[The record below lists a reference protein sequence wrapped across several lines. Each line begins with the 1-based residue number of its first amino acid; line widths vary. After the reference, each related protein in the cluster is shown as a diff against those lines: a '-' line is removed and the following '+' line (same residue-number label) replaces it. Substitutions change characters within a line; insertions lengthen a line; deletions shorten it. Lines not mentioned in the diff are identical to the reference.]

1 MMNRIFFCVLFVDIA
16 SIITFQEQSCKK
28 KTENLRIHCESLQA
42 FPGNW
47 KQGVR
52 KEKNMVRY
60 RAARKWFRE
69 KIENSV
75 NRWRKIICEI
85 C

>member
-1 MMNRIFFCVLFVDIA
+1 MKVYRLFPETGNRVYEREKIWYAIKQHESGFV
-16 SIITFQEQSCKK
+16 K
-28 KTENLRIHCESLQA
+28 
-42 FPGNW
+42 
-47 KQGVR
+47 
-52 KEKNMVRY
+52 
-60 RAARKWFRE
+60 

>member
-1 MMNRIFFCVLFVDIA
+1 MKVYRLFPETGNRVY
-16 SIITFQEQSCKK
+16 ERKK
-28 KTENLRIHCESLQA
+28 IWYAIER
-42 FPGNW
+42 
-47 KQGVR
+47 
-52 KEKNMVRY
+52 
-60 RAARKWFRE
+60 ARKWFRE

>member
-1 MMNRIFFCVLFVDIA
+1 MKVYRLFPETGNRVYERKRIWYAIEQHESGFV
-16 SIITFQEQSCKK
+16 K
-28 KTENLRIHCESLQA
+28 
-42 FPGNW
+42 
-47 KQGVR
+47 
-52 KEKNMVRY
+52 
-60 RAARKWFRE
+60 